1 VKTISIA
8 ESSSKILGADFLDVR
23 EANSLGSYWKE
34 KLGLPS
40 PAIQVTQASNGTSL
54 RTDHVVGVLKV
65 GQTLIEIFPKF
76 LAAGA
81 DDEWHQPFLN
91 LVRYAHG
98 HVSRTADD
106 ISARITSRNSFT
118 DEIGMIFN
126 DELKYSYGRGLPR
139 TYKERSGSSTIVEGA
154 LNLSKLNS
162 LIVFDGKVH
171 FRSPYLSNQS
181 QISALIG
188 WTAAKLATLCSDRAL
203 VSELLRWKQQF
214 TELGN
219 YRLPSNWRTISIPR
233 SFSYLQSLV
242 EIGQLLA
249 GSQFPG
255 VEFGESDISIPG
267 FIWKTADV
275 YERAIYRLNSESL
288 KDTGVVVSKRSFPL
302 LSTNGSSIVRTI
314 PDLVY
319 AKHGVSVL
327 VGDAKY
333 KNRKTG
339 PETSDTYQVMAAAD
353 VTGCSR
359 SVLFYPASGSEIKVK
374 KLDVSGFGQA
384 REIVVIDVGL
394 DCFIDRQSLS
404 NAKNALRET
413 LVELLDDKQIIAF
426 S

>member
-1 VKTISIA
+1 MRTISIA
-8 ESSSKILGADFLDVR
+8 ESSSKVLDADFSNVR
-23 EANSLGSYWKE
+23 EANSLGSFWKE
-34 KLGLPS
+34 KLGLSS
-40 PAIQVTQASNGTSL
+40 PAIQVVQASNGTSL

-65 GQTLIEIFPKF
+65 GENLIEIFPKF
-76 LAAGA
+76 HAVGA
-81 DDEWHQPFLN
+81 DHEWHQPFLN

-98 HVSRTADD
+98 HVSRSTDD
-106 ISARITSRNSFT
+106 ISARITSGRNFT

-126 DELKYSYGRGLPR
+126 DELKSAYGRGLPR

-171 FRSPYLSNQS
+171 FRSPYLSKQS
-181 QISALIG
+181 QISGLIG
-188 WTAAKLATLCSDRAL
+188 WTAAKLATLCSDRTL
-203 VSELLRWKQQF
+203 VSELLRWKQYF

-219 YRLPSNWRTISIPR
+219 HRLPSNWRTIRTPR

-255 VEFGESDISIPG
+255 VEFGELDVSIPG
-267 FIWKTADV
+267 FIWKTTDV

-288 KDTGVVVSKRSFPL
+288 RGTGVVVSKRSFPL
-302 LSTNGSSIVRTI
+302 LSTNGFSIVRTI

-319 AKHGVSVL
+319 AKQGVAVL

-333 KNRKTG
+333 KNRKAG

-359 SVLFYPASGSEIKVK
+359 SVLFYPARGSEIKVNR
-374 KLDVSGFGQA
+374 LDVSGFGQA
-384 REIVVIDVGL
+384 REIAVIDVGL
-394 DCFIDRQSLS
+394 DCFIDRKSLA
-404 NAKNALRET
+404 NAKNVLRRT
-413 LVELLDDKQIIAF
+413 LVELLDDKQILTF